1 MSVSIVDKKYF
12 IRRFLNHYMFRRRE
26 CHWIFNYLLE
36 RHDALE
42 NVRFVDSLEKSTR
55 GLIMNTQCAED
66 KDEPPF
72 QYIATDGRDGILTT
86 DAEKAFHDIR
96 LKTDEILYVELR
108 FSNRN
113 SCPQWYNV
121 LEDNPHASINIP
133 VDLLLAADS
142 LVHTLEFNYRL
153 ARVDAMI
160 EKALD
165 EGDRKS
171 FMEATALRNTMLR
184 VKPKVMYETVR
195 S

>member
-1 MSVSIVDKKYF
+1 MSVSIADKKRF
-12 IRRFLNHYMFRRRE
+12 IKWFLNHYMFRRRE

-36 RHDALE
+36 RHEALE
-42 NVRFVDSLEKSTR
+42 NVRFVDSLGGDIR
-55 GLIMNTQCAED
+55 GLIMNTHCTD

-72 QYIATDGRDGILTT
+72 QYITSNGRDGILTT

-96 LKTDEILYVELR
+96 LKADEILYVELR
-108 FSNRN
+108 FSNRS
-113 SCPQWYNV
+113 SCPQWYSV
-121 LEDNPHASINIP
+121 LEDNPHAPANVP

-153 ARVDAMI
+153 SRVDAMI